1 MNPVSEELFN
11 SYDENIVV
19 MGSTGSVG
27 IQSLDVISKSKSHK
41 VIGLSCY
48 SNADLIFEQT
58 KEYLPN
64 FVAIEV
70 IDPSHN
76 LFNLCKE
83 NNIKLITGNN
93 ASCNIPFDNLDLAI
107 NAIVGTAGLKPTIE
121 LVKNGIDI
129 ALSNKESLVLGGH
142 IIMPLAQ
149 KNNVNIIPV
158 DSEHSAIFQCLNGE
172 NHNELKKIILTGS
185 GGPFLETPIDKFN
198 TITPDQ
204 ALKHPNWDMGAKIS
218 IDSATMMNKA
228 LELIE
233 ALWLFNIKLDK
244 IQITIHPQSIVHS
257 MVEFVDGSYKAHLG
271 LPDMKVPIQYALTF
285 PNRKDSSV
293 GSLDF
298 ENLNLDFRKP
308 DLERYPILSLVEELI
323 NLGGNRVAVM
333 SMANDYIVERFLDR
347 KISFNEIFYLIQEV
361 VNEFASDDLPSL
373 EELFILD
380 KNIELYLNSN

>member
-1 MNPVSEELFN
+1 MKNV
-11 SYDENIVV
+11 VV

-27 IQSLDVISKSKSHK
+27 IQSLDVISKNKSHK

-48 SNADLIFEQT
+48 SNADLLFEQT

-70 IDPSHN
+70 IDSSHN
-76 LFNLCKE
+76 LFNLCKK

-121 LVKNGIDI
+121 LVNNGVDI

-172 NHNELKKIILTGS
+172 NHKELKKIILTGS

-333 SMANDYIVERFLDR
+333 SMANDYVVKRFLDR
-347 KISFNEIFYLIQEV
+347 KISFNEIFYLIQKV

-380 KNIELYLNSN
+380 KNIQLYLNSN

>member
-1 MNPVSEELFN
+1 MK
-11 SYDENIVV
+11 NIVV

-172 NHNELKKIILTGS
+172 NLKELKKIILTGS

-271 LPDMKVPIQYALTF
+271 LPDMRVPIQYALTF
-285 PNRKDSSV
+285 PNRTNSSV

-380 KNIELYLNSN
+380 KNIQLYLNSN

>member
-1 MNPVSEELFN
+1 MK
-11 SYDENIVV
+11 NIVV

-121 LVKNGIDI
+121 LVNNGVDI

-172 NHNELKKIILTGS
+172 NLKELKKIILTGS

-285 PNRKDSSV
+285 PNRTNSSV

-333 SMANDYIVERFLDR
+333 SMANDYVVKRFLDR

-380 KNIELYLNSN
+380 KNIQLYLNSN

>member
-1 MNPVSEELFN
+1 MKNV
-11 SYDENIVV
+11 VV

-27 IQSLDVISKSKSHK
+27 IQSLDVISKNKSHK

-48 SNADLIFEQT
+48 SNADLLFEQT

-70 IDPSHN
+70 IDSSHN
-76 LFNLCKE
+76 LFNLCKK

-121 LVKNGIDI
+121 LVNNGVDI

-172 NHNELKKIILTGS
+172 NHKELKKIILTGS

-257 MVEFVDGSYKAHLG
+257 MVEFIDGSYKAHLG

-333 SMANDYIVERFLDR
+333 SMANDYVVKRFLDR
-347 KISFNEIFYLIQEV
+347 KISFNEIFYLIQKV

>member
-1 MNPVSEELFN
+1 MKNV
-11 SYDENIVV
+11 VV

-27 IQSLDVISKSKSHK
+27 IQSLDVISKNKSHK

-48 SNADLIFEQT
+48 SNADLLFEQT

-70 IDPSHN
+70 IDSSHN
-76 LFNLCKE
+76 LFNLCKK

-121 LVKNGIDI
+121 LVNNGIDI

-172 NHNELKKIILTGS
+172 NHRELKKIILTGS

-233 ALWLFNIKLDK
+233 ALWLFDIKLDK
-244 IQITIHPQSIVHS
+244 IQIIIHPQSIVHS

-285 PNRKDSSV
+285 PNRKDSSI

-308 DLERYPILSLVEELI
+308 DLERYPILSFVEELI

-333 SMANDYIVERFLDR
+333 SMANDYVVQRFLNR
-347 KISFNEIFYLIQEV
+347 KISFNEIFYLIQKV

-380 KNIELYLNSN
+380 KNIQLYLNSN

>member
-1 MNPVSEELFN
+1 MK
-11 SYDENIVV
+11 NIVV

-27 IQSLDVISKSKSHK
+27 IQSLDVISKNKSHK
-41 VIGLSCY
+41 VVGLSCY
-48 SNADLIFEQT
+48 SNADLLFEQT

-70 IDPSHN
+70 IDSSHN

-172 NHNELKKIILTGS
+172 NHKELKKIILTGS

-257 MVEFVDGSYKAHLG
+257 MVEFIDGSYKAHLG

-333 SMANDYIVERFLDR
+333 SMANDYVVKRFLDR
-347 KISFNEIFYLIQEV
+347 KISFNEIFYLIQKV

>member
-1 MNPVSEELFN
+1 MK
-11 SYDENIVV
+11 NIVV

-27 IQSLDVISKSKSHK
+27 IQSLDVISKNKSHK

-48 SNADLIFEQT
+48 SNADLLFEQT

-70 IDPSHN
+70 IDSSHN
-76 LFNLCKE
+76 LFNLCKK

-107 NAIVGTAGLKPTIE
+107 NAIVGTAGLKPTLE
-121 LVKNGIDI
+121 LVNNGVDI

-172 NHNELKKIILTGS
+172 NHKELKKIILTGS
-185 GGPFLETPIDKFN
+185 GGPFLKTPIDKFN

-333 SMANDYIVERFLDR
+333 SMANDYVVKRFLDR
-347 KISFNEIFYLIQEV
+347 KISFNEIFYLIQKV

>member
-1 MNPVSEELFN
+1 MKNV
-11 SYDENIVV
+11 VV

-27 IQSLDVISKSKSHK
+27 IQSLDVISKNKSHK

-48 SNADLIFEQT
+48 SNADLLFEQT

-70 IDPSHN
+70 IDSSHN
-76 LFNLCKE
+76 LFNLCKK

-107 NAIVGTAGLKPTIE
+107 NAIVGTAGLKPTLE
-121 LVKNGIDI
+121 LVNNGVDI

-172 NHNELKKIILTGS
+172 NHKELKKIILTGS
-185 GGPFLETPIDKFN
+185 GGPFLKTPIDKFN

-218 IDSATMMNKA
+218 VDSATMMNKA

-298 ENLNLDFRKP
+298 ENLNLDFIKP

-333 SMANDYIVERFLDR
+333 SMANDYVVKRFLDR
-347 KISFNEIFYLIQEV
+347 KISFNEIFYLIQKV

-380 KNIELYLNSN
+380 KNIQLYLNSN

>member
-1 MNPVSEELFN
+1 MKNV
-11 SYDENIVV
+11 VV

-27 IQSLDVISKSKSHK
+27 IQSLDVISKNKSHK

-48 SNADLIFEQT
+48 SNADLLFEQT

-70 IDPSHN
+70 IDSSHN
-76 LFNLCKE
+76 LFNLCKK

-121 LVKNGIDI
+121 LVNNGVDI

-172 NHNELKKIILTGS
+172 NHKELKKIILTGS

-333 SMANDYIVERFLDR
+333 SMANDYVVNRFLDR
-347 KISFNEIFYLIQEV
+347 KISFNEIFYLIQKV

>member
-1 MNPVSEELFN
+1 MK
-11 SYDENIVV
+11 NIVV

-48 SNADLIFEQT
+48 SNADLLFEQT

-70 IDPSHN
+70 IDSSHN

-83 NNIKLITGNN
+83 NNIELITGNN

-121 LVKNGIDI
+121 LVNNRIDI

-149 KNNVNIIPV
+149 KNDVNIIPV
-158 DSEHSAIFQCLNGE
+158 DSEHSAIFQCLHGE
-172 NHNELKKIILTGS
+172 NHKELKKIILTGS

-285 PNRKDSSV
+285 PNRTDSSV

-298 ENLNLDFRKP
+298 ENLTLDFRKP
-308 DLERYPILSLVEELI
+308 DLERYPILSIVEELI

-333 SMANDYIVERFLDR
+333 SMANDYVVKKFLDR

-380 KNIELYLNSN
+380 KNIQLYLNSN

>member
-1 MNPVSEELFN
+1 
-11 SYDENIVV
+11 
-19 MGSTGSVG
+19 
-27 IQSLDVISKSKSHK
+27 
-41 VIGLSCY
+41 
-48 SNADLIFEQT
+48 
-58 KEYLPN
+58 
-64 FVAIEV
+64 
-70 IDPSHN
+70 
-76 LFNLCKE
+76 
-83 NNIKLITGNN
+83 
-93 ASCNIPFDNLDLAI
+93 
-107 NAIVGTAGLKPTIE
+107 
-121 LVKNGIDI
+121 
-129 ALSNKESLVLGGH
+129 
-142 IIMPLAQ
+142 MPLAQ

-172 NHNELKKIILTGS
+172 NHKELKKIILTGS

-285 PNRKDSSV
+285 PNRTDSSV

-308 DLERYPILSLVEELI
+308 DLERYPILSIVEELI

-333 SMANDYIVERFLDR
+333 SMANDYIVKRFLDR

-380 KNIELYLNSN
+380 KNIQLYLNSN

>member
-1 MNPVSEELFN
+1 MK
-11 SYDENIVV
+11 NIVV
-19 MGSTGSVG
+19 MGSTGSIG
-27 IQSLDVISKSKSHK
+27 IQSLDVISKHNSHK
-41 VIGLSCY
+41 VVGLTCH
-48 SNADLIFEQT
+48 SNADLLFEQT
-58 KEYLPN
+58 TKYLPD
-64 FVAIEV
+64 FVAIDV
-70 IDPSHN
+70 IDSSHS

-83 NNIKLITGNN
+83 NNIELITGSD
-93 ASCNIPFDNLDLAI
+93 ASSNIPFNNLDLAI
-107 NAIVGTAGLKPTIE
+107 NAIVGTSGLRPTIE
-121 LVKNGIDI
+121 LIKNGVDI

-142 IIMPLAQ
+142 IIMPLATE
-149 KNNVNIIPV
+149 KNVNIIPV

-172 NHNELKKIILTGS
+172 NQKELKKIILTGS
-185 GGPFLETPIDKFN
+185 GGPFLKKPIHEFDS
-198 TITPDQ
+198 ITPDE

-228 LELIE
+228 LELVE

-285 PNRKDSSV
+285 PERKDASV

-298 ENLNLDFRKP
+298 DNLNLDFKKP
-308 DLERYPILSLVEELI
+308 DLERYPILALVEELI

-333 SMANDYIVERFLDR
+333 SMANDHIVQKFLDQ
-347 KISFNEIFYLIQEV
+347 KISFNEIFSLIKEV

-380 KNIELYLNSN
+380 KNIQLYLDPN

>member
-1 MNPVSEELFN
+1 MK
-11 SYDENIVV
+11 NIVV

-70 IDPSHN
+70 IDSSHN
-76 LFNLCKE
+76 LFNLCKK

-142 IIMPLAQ
+142 IIMPLAR

-172 NHNELKKIILTGS
+172 NLKELKKIILTGS

-380 KNIELYLNSN
+380 KNIQLYLNSN

>member
-1 MNPVSEELFN
+1 MK
-11 SYDENIVV
+11 NIVV
-19 MGSTGSVG
+19 MGSTGSIG
-27 IQSLDVISKSKSHK
+27 IQSLDVISKNNSHK
-41 VIGLSCY
+41 VAGLTCR
-48 SNADLIFEQT
+48 SNANLLFEQT
-58 KEYLPN
+58 KKYLPD
-64 FVAIEV
+64 FVAIDV
-70 IDPSHN
+70 IDSSHN

-83 NNIKLITGNN
+83 NNIKLITGSD
-93 ASCNIPFDNLDLAI
+93 ASSNIPFKNLDLAI
-107 NAIVGTAGLKPTIE
+107 NAIVGTSGLRPTIE
-121 LVKNGIDI
+121 LIKNGVDI

-142 IIMPLAQ
+142 IIMPLATE
-149 KNNVNIIPV
+149 KNVNIIPV

-172 NHNELKKIILTGS
+172 NQKELKKIILTGS
-185 GGPFLETPIDKFN
+185 GGPFLKKPIHEFDS
-198 TITPDQ
+198 ITPNE

-228 LELIE
+228 LELVE

-285 PNRKDSSV
+285 PERKDSSV

-298 ENLNLDFRKP
+298 DNLNLDFKKP

-323 NLGGNRVAVM
+323 NLGGNRVAAM
-333 SMANDYIVERFLDR
+333 SMANDYIVQKFLDQ
-347 KISFNEIFYLIQEV
+347 KISFNEIFSLIKEV
-361 VNEFASDDLPSL
+361 VDEFASDDLPSL

-380 KNIELYLNSN
+380 KNIQLYLDPN

>member
-1 MNPVSEELFN
+1 MKNV
-11 SYDENIVV
+11 VV

-27 IQSLDVISKSKSHK
+27 IQSLDVISKNKSHK

-48 SNADLIFEQT
+48 SNADLLFEQT

-70 IDPSHN
+70 IDSSHN
-76 LFNLCKE
+76 LFNLCKK

-121 LVKNGIDI
+121 LVNNGVDI

-172 NHNELKKIILTGS
+172 NHKELKKIILTGS

-380 KNIELYLNSN
+380 KNIQLYLNSN

>member
-1 MNPVSEELFN
+1 MK
-11 SYDENIVV
+11 NIVV

-27 IQSLDVISKSKSHK
+27 IQSLDVISQSKSHK

-48 SNADLIFEQT
+48 SNADLLFEQT

-70 IDPSHN
+70 IDSSHN
-76 LFNLCKE
+76 LFNLCKK

-121 LVKNGIDI
+121 LVNNGIDI

-172 NHNELKKIILTGS
+172 NHKELKKIILTGS

-298 ENLNLDFRKP
+298 ENLNLDFIKP

-333 SMANDYIVERFLDR
+333 SMANDYVVKRFLDR
-347 KISFNEIFYLIQEV
+347 KISFNEIFYLIQKV

>member
-1 MNPVSEELFN
+1 MK
-11 SYDENIVV
+11 NIVV

-172 NHNELKKIILTGS
+172 NRKELKKIILTGS

-323 NLGGNRVAVM
+323 NSGGNRVAVM
-333 SMANDYIVERFLDR
+333 SMANDYVVKRFLDR
-347 KISFNEIFYLIQEV
+347 KISFNEIFYLIQKV
-361 VNEFASDDLPSL
+361 VDEFASDDLPSL

>member
-1 MNPVSEELFN
+1 MK
-11 SYDENIVV
+11 NIVV

-48 SNADLIFEQT
+48 SNADLLFEQT

-70 IDPSHN
+70 IDPPHN

-83 NNIKLITGNN
+83 TNIKLITGNN

-172 NHNELKKIILTGS
+172 NHKELKKIILTGS

-233 ALWLFNIKLDK
+233 ALWLFDIKLDK
-244 IQITIHPQSIVHS
+244 IQIIIHPQSIVHS

-285 PNRKDSSV
+285 PNRTNSSV

-323 NLGGNRVAVM
+323 NSGGNRVAVM
-333 SMANDYIVERFLDR
+333 SMANDYVVKRFLDR
-347 KISFNEIFYLIQEV
+347 KISFNEIFYLIQKV
-361 VNEFASDDLPSL
+361 VDEFASDDLPSL

-380 KNIELYLNSN
+380 KNIQLYLNSN

>member
-1 MNPVSEELFN
+1 MK
-11 SYDENIVV
+11 NIVV
-19 MGSTGSVG
+19 MGSTGSIG
-27 IQSLDVISKSKSHK
+27 IQSLDVISKDNSYN
-41 VIGLSCY
+41 VVGLTCH
-48 SNADLIFEQT
+48 SNANLLFEQA
-58 KEYLPN
+58 KKHSPD
-64 FVAIEV
+64 FVAIDV
-70 IDPSHN
+70 IDSSHD

-83 NNIKLITGNN
+83 NNIELITGSK
-93 ASCNIPFDNLDLAI
+93 ASSNIPFKNLDLAI
-107 NAIVGTAGLKPTIE
+107 NAIVGTAGLRPTIE
-121 LVKNGIDI
+121 LIKNGVDI

-142 IIMPLAQ
+142 IIMPLAH
-149 KNNVNIIPV
+149 KKNVNIIPI

-172 NHNELKKIILTGS
+172 NHKELKKIILTGS
-185 GGPFLETPIDKFN
+185 GGPFLETPIHEFDS
-198 TITPDQ
+198 ITPEQ

-285 PNRKDSSV
+285 PERKDSSV

-298 ENLNLDFRKP
+298 ENLNLDFKKP

-323 NLGGNRVAVM
+323 NLGGNRLAVM
-333 SMANDYIVERFLDR
+333 SMANDYVVQKFLDQ
-347 KISFNEIFYLIQEV
+347 KISFNEIFFLIKEV
-361 VNEFASDDLPSL
+361 VDKFASDDLPSL

-380 KNIELYLNSN
+380 KNIQLYLNPN

>member
-1 MNPVSEELFN
+1 MKNV
-11 SYDENIVV
+11 VV

-27 IQSLDVISKSKSHK
+27 IQSLDVISKNKSHK

-48 SNADLIFEQT
+48 SNADLLFEQT

-70 IDPSHN
+70 IDSSHN
-76 LFNLCKE
+76 LFNLCKK

-107 NAIVGTAGLKPTIE
+107 NAIVGTAGLKPTLE
-121 LVKNGIDI
+121 LVNNGVDI

-158 DSEHSAIFQCLNGE
+158 DSEHSAIFQCLHGE
-172 NHNELKKIILTGS
+172 NHKELKKIILTGS

-285 PNRKDSSV
+285 PNRTNSSV

-380 KNIELYLNSN
+380 KNIQLYLNSN

>member
-1 MNPVSEELFN
+1 MKNV
-11 SYDENIVV
+11 VV

-27 IQSLDVISKSKSHK
+27 IQSLDVISKNKSHK

-48 SNADLIFEQT
+48 SNADLLFEQT

-121 LVKNGIDI
+121 LVNNGVDI

-172 NHNELKKIILTGS
+172 NHKELKKIILTGS

-285 PNRKDSSV
+285 PNRTNSSV

-323 NLGGNRVAVM
+323 NSGGNRVAVM
-333 SMANDYIVERFLDR
+333 SMANDYVVKRFLDR
-347 KISFNEIFYLIQEV
+347 KISFNEIFYLIQKV
-361 VNEFASDDLPSL
+361 VDEFASDDLPSL

>member
-1 MNPVSEELFN
+1 MK
-11 SYDENIVV
+11 NIVV

-142 IIMPLAQ
+142 IIMPLAR

-172 NHNELKKIILTGS
+172 NLKELKKIILTGS

-298 ENLNLDFRKP
+298 ENLNLDFIKP

-333 SMANDYIVERFLDR
+333 SMANDYVVKRFLDR
-347 KISFNEIFYLIQEV
+347 KISFNEIFYLIQKV

>member
-1 MNPVSEELFN
+1 MKNV
-11 SYDENIVV
+11 VV

-27 IQSLDVISKSKSHK
+27 IQSLDVISKNKSHK

-48 SNADLIFEQT
+48 SNADLLFQQT

-70 IDPSHN
+70 IDSSHN
-76 LFNLCKE
+76 LFNLCKK

-121 LVKNGIDI
+121 LVNNGVDI

-172 NHNELKKIILTGS
+172 NHKELKKIILTGS

-298 ENLNLDFRKP
+298 ENLNLDFIKP

-333 SMANDYIVERFLDR
+333 SMANDYVVKRFLDR
-347 KISFNEIFYLIQEV
+347 KISFNEIFYLIQKV